1 MRKSFKH
8 QKSGRYSGGG
18 DPKDGSADSG
28 SKRASTGVCGSLS
41 GWGETERGGG
51 GLEEHWDGFDRS
63 DHRSDQVIPLI
74 AIIGLPSVPFIPVES
89 VRIWYGPCSR
99 PFRVTLGL
107 GGRTPGVSGGGATT
121 SRSPVSMAALSFFFH
136 CSATSFARGS
146 SGLGAL
152 NNAWI
157 DSNTVRI
164 CRAGDHL
171 SGRREGQQQ
180 QEGGRG
186 HTDLWGR
193 SYLSKC
199 LNIFFPV
206 CRRWGGRFWSWI
218 ALWELPWGTL
228 LEETVQV

>member
-1 MRKSFKH
+1 MKTPR
-8 QKSGRYSGGG
+8 R
-18 DPKDGSADSG
+18 
-28 SKRASTGVCGSLS
+28 
-41 GWGETERGGG
+41 
-51 GLEEHWDGFDRS
+51 
-63 DHRSDQVIPLI
+63 
-74 AIIGLPSVPFIPVES
+74 LPSVRFIHERWWFS
-89 VRIWYGPCSR
+89 QRSDASR
-99 PFRVTLGL
+99 PLRVTVGL
-107 GGRTPGVSGGGATT
+107 GGRTAGVFGGATT

-171 SGRREGQQQ
+171 SGRREGQHQ
-180 QEGGRG
+180 QEGGRM
-186 HTDLWGR
+186 HTDLRGR

-206 CRRWGGRFWSWI
+206 CRRWGGRFWS
-218 ALWELPWGTL
+218 
-228 LEETVQV
+228 